1 MTTAA
6 ASAVAQP
13 PSLML
18 QEALSAADCIAHQL
32 TQDVERYAGLGAT
45 LRATQL
51 HSAVTVAR
59 GSSDH
64 ASSYLAYLIMARMG
78 RLVTSLPMSLITL
91 YKSPI
96 VARDTLAVAI
106 SQSGQSPDVVEP
118 IRYFRDGG
126 ATTVA
131 LVNDPASPLADAAEW
146 TMPLHAGPEKS
157 VAATKSFIAS
167 LVAGARLV
175 ADWQDSKELKD
186 GIDALPDALRAATE
200 VDWSAA
206 IEVLA
211 PARNIMVVGR
221 GISFPLALESSL
233 KFKETSALQ
242 AEAFSGAEIKHG
254 PMALIEEGYPLLVY
268 ATRGPTQAGLVALA
282 DEMRGR
288 GARVLLAAPAD
299 VASRDL
305 TLPTAAIP
313 DLDPIAAVQAFYTM
327 AAKLAAARG
336 MNPDQPRHL
345 SKVTKTN

>member
-1 MTTAA
+1 
-6 ASAVAQP
+6 
-13 PSLML
+13 
-18 QEALSAADCIAHQL
+18 
-32 TQDVERYAGLGAT
+32 
-45 LRATQL
+45 
-51 HSAVTVAR
+51 VTVAR

-91 YKSPI
+91 YKSPL
-96 VARDTLAVAI
+96 VTRDTLAVSI

-131 LVNDPASPLADAAEW
+131 LVNDATSPLAQAAEW
-146 TMPLHAGPEKS
+146 TMPLHAGKEQS

-167 LVAGARLV
+167 MVAGARLV
-175 ADWQDSKELKD
+175 AAWQDDAELQD
-186 GIDALPDALRAATE
+186 GIACLPEALRAASQS
-200 VDWSAA
+200 DWSAA
-206 IEVLA
+206 LEVLA

-221 GISFPLALESSL
+221 GISFPVALESAL

-254 PMALIEEGYPLLVY
+254 PMALIEEGYPLLIF
-268 ATRGPTQAGLVALA
+268 ATRGPAQAGLVALA

-288 GARVLLAAPAD
+288 GARVLLAAPSD
-299 VASRDL
+299 ITSRDL

-313 DLDPIAAVQAFYTM
+313 DLDPIAAIQAFYMM
-327 AAKLAAARG
+327 AAQLSEARG
-336 MNPDQPRHL
+336 LDPDKPRHL